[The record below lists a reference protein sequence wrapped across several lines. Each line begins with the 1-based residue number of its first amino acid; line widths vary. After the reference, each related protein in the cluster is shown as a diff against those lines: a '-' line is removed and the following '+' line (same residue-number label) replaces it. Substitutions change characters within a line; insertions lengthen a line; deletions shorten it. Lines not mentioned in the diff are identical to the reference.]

1 VSGENVVFLR
11 SADRAAGE
19 DAAVVAALE
28 PEFAGGGVGG
38 AELPGFGLLV
48 GVELAG
54 GGCPRLRKLL

>member
-1 VSGENVVFLR
+1 MSGENVVFRR
-11 SADRAAGE
+11 SADQLVGE

-28 PEFAGGGVGG
+28 PEFTGGRVGG

-54 GGCPRLRKLL
+54 